1 MKRVVCFVILICL
14 AAGASAQDVKREVI
28 YGAEIMTRAERE
40 SYRQDL
46 QRAKTEDD
54 AKQVRERHREQI
66 QKRAR
71 ARGETL
77 TEAGLLQ
84 KKEKT
89 ERKQ

>member
-1 MKRVVCFVILICL
+1 MKRTICFVILIGL
-14 AAGASAQDVKREVI
+14 AAGAAAQDVKREVI
-28 YGAEIMTRAERE
+28 YGAEIMTNAERE

-71 ARGETL
+71 SRGETL

-89 ERKQ
+89 ERKK